1 MELEFRT
8 RSFFILCCFTLL
20 SMAPQS
26 SPQHEDL
33 DRPQPVMQGQVQGLN
48 DRTGLQRQGESRNQY
63 KGNHEIF
70 HSIKG
75 HRGEGGGANV
85 AHRPK
90 NREKSCALMSAEAS
104 SFLTTT
110 MLYASLALILAFPL
124 LPL

>member
-1 MELEFRT
+1 MGLEFRT

-26 SPQHEDL
+26 SPQHEDF
-33 DRPQPVMQGQVQGLN
+33 DRPQPAMQGQVQGERR
-48 DRTGLQRQGESRNQY
+48 DRYEG
-63 KGNHEIF
+63 KHEIF
-70 HSIKG
+70 HPIKG

-85 AHRPK
+85 AHRPEH
-90 NREKSCALMSAEAS
+90 REKSCASMSAEAS

-110 MLYASLALILAFPL
+110 MVYASLALILTFPL